1 MPLPAKAFQHWL
13 HSVAPAM
20 STADICRISGVKRTT
35 LAQQLV
41 RGKVAEASLVSIS
54 RALGINPA
62 EALASFDQY
71 ADLKRLAQPP
81 TAEEL
86 VSQIATMD
94 LLQAVIARSTG
105 DAGTGSPRELSP
117 GPHATSVRNWV
128 DAVDDGELRHR
139 VSAASGVAPQNY
151 SAQLTA
157 NRLSPELAV
166 ATSRAA
172 GVGLAGGLVAAAGT
186 AGSPG
191 RPVRR
196 RAGLAGRRAA
206 SDPGQGPPPAGT
218 RAGSNGK
225 DLGEPG
231 IIEILQWT
239 TLGVCAV
246 LALARVPSALR
257 GENRLM
263 FGILVLMTLAIL
275 LSMQGPY
282 LAIDHVLG
290 GSNLTNLIL
299 RFVIFGAILL
309 IGV

>member
-94 LLQAVIARSTG
+94 LRQAVIARSTG
-105 DAGTGSPRELSP
+105 DAGTGRPRELSP
-117 GPHATSVRNWV
+117 APHATSVRNWV

-157 NRLSPELAV
+157 NCLSPELAV

-172 GVGLAGGLVAAAGT
+172 GVGLAGGLVATGLITEAEAGWPPQARQAALAALSDGEL
-186 AGSPG
+186 AS
-191 RPVRR
+191 
-196 RAGLAGRRAA
+196 LAGER
-206 SDPGQGPPPAGT
+206 
-218 RAGSNGK
+218 
-225 DLGEPG
+225 
-231 IIEILQWT
+231 LQ
-239 TLGVCAV
+239 TLGK
-246 LALARVPSALR
+246 ALR
-257 GENRLM
+257 RQEQEQAQTEKIWEN
-263 FGILVLMTLAIL
+263 
-275 LSMQGPY
+275 
-282 LAIDHVLG
+282 LG
-290 GSNLTNLIL
+290 
-299 RFVIFGAILL
+299 
-309 IGV
+309 